1 MTGRDYPRVLVLA
14 QNKIQPFTGG
24 GVLLSGLFHGFPA
37 ENLLFLHRDREYGL
51 ATPFQEH
58 RLVWTWLRLDLGAF
72 LAHAWNWLREAVKE
86 PREIRA
92 GDIVTLVLASS
103 YFRLPRSI
111 DERIRKLRPEIIYAW
126 AADSLWSRALEE
138 TARRYRLP
146 YVIHFMDNHFEVV
159 PSTPLDRA
167 VMKGFRE
174 HLSLVASRAEALYT
188 ISDSMGRAY
197 QGYWNRPYEVFRA
210 VIDPEGWPWPNPRG
224 NPSDGVFRFAFA
236 GSTDRSQLEGLA
248 AVASALDDL
257 MDRGRQVRL
266 VLYLT
271 KEYASAAG
279 SALRSFRCVE
289 IRPHP
294 ESAALRSELSSVDAL
309 VLAYSFSEASVRYY
323 RYSFATKI
331 AAYMLSG
338 RPILAY
344 GPKAIEPVAYV
355 LRGGWALVVDEPDAS
370 TLTAAIEKLMSNAGL
385 RETLAKSAWET
396 GVHEHDRDH
405 HAACFA
411 DSLLRLR
418 KADTPVREGHGS

>member
-1 MTGRDYPRVLVLA
+1 MSERDSPRVLVLA

-24 GVLLSGLFHGFPA
+24 GVLLSGLFHEFPA

-51 ATPFQEH
+51 ATPFEEH
-58 RLVWTWLRLDLGAF
+58 RLVWTWLRLDLRAF
-72 LAHAWNWLREAVKE
+72 IAHAWNWLRDAVKE
-86 PREIRA
+86 PRKIRA
-92 GDIVTLVLASS
+92 GDLVALVLASS

-126 AADSLWSRALEE
+126 AADSLWSRTLQQ

-146 YVIHFMDNHFEVV
+146 YVIHFMDNHFEVE
-159 PSTPLDRA
+159 PSTPLERSL
-167 VMKGFRE
+167 MKGFRQQ
-174 HLSLVASRAEALYT
+174 LSLVASRAAALYT

-197 QGYWNRPYEVFRA
+197 QGYWNRPYEVFHA
-210 VIDPEGWPWPNPRG
+210 VIDPKGWPWPNPRS
-224 NPSDGVFRFAFA
+224 NPGDGVFRLAFA
-236 GSTDRSQLEGLA
+236 GSTDSSQLEGLA
-248 AVASALDDL
+248 AVAAELDGLIDG
-257 MDRGRQVRL
+257 GRKVRL

-294 ESAALRSELSSVDAL
+294 ESAALRSELASVDAL

-344 GPKAIEPVAYV
+344 GPKAIEPIDYVA
-355 LRGGWALVVDEPDAS
+355 RGGWALVVGEPDANA
-370 TLTAAIEKLMSNAGL
+370 LTAAIEKLMSDAGL
-385 RETLAKSAWET
+385 RETLAKTAWET
-396 GVHEHDRDH
+396 GVHEHDRDR
-405 HAACFA
+405 HADRFA

-418 KADTPVREGHGS
+418 KHGR